1 LPSTKGYRLHYT
13 LGEYLLDLVQ
23 NSIEAD
29 AQLIS
34 LEIVEEQSTTGGT
47 TIRVVLQDDGKGMD
61 RDVLARVLDPFYTD
75 GVKHPGRSVGLGL
88 PFLKQMVESVDGTFH
103 IESVPAEGT
112 RLEFSYPGEHVD
124 APPKDG
130 ISDSLQ
136 RLFCFDGDY
145 ELHVVRRGFDSGYIL
160 QRSELKDVLGD
171 LETVG
176 SQSLLAE
183 YISSQ
188 EESLDTQ

>member
-1 LPSTKGYRLHYT
+1 
-13 LGEYLLDLVQ
+13 
-23 NSIEAD
+23 
-29 AQLIS
+29 
-34 LEIVEEQSTTGGT
+34 
-47 TIRVVLQDDGKGMD
+47 
-61 RDVLARVLDPFYTD
+61 
-75 GVKHPGRSVGLGL
+75 
-88 PFLKQMVESVDGTFH
+88 
-103 IESVPAEGT
+103 
-112 RLEFSYPGEHVD
+112 VD

-145 ELHVVRRGFDSGYIL
+145 ELHVVRRRFDSGYIL